1 MATYCYFNQDQQL
14 TINIPVLRWSPI
26 IAILCC
32 QGGFALGLGI
42 IPYMYQVFFQLLGM
56 TLREHLLILPR
67 YLN

>member
-26 IAILCC
+26 ISILCC

-42 IPYMYQVFFQLLGM
+42 IPYMYQVFFQSFGSDS
-56 TLREHLLILPR
+56 EGVFAHPAKVP
-67 YLN
+67 